1 MKKMKKLF
9 IDLWEGKIALWK
21 TYWYLTLAGL
31 IYYLPI
37 YFLVPEDRY
46 SVFAFTEVFSLFY
59 IVFFLIVVWRSAN
72 KYKGKKIWYFL
83 AKFSAIIFVIMQL
96 FSAFQYGNFFQLS

>member
-9 IDLWEGKIALWK
+9 IDLWEGKITLWK
-21 TYWYLTLAGL
+21 TYWYLFFAEL
-31 IYYLPI
+31 IYELPI
-37 YFLVPEDRY
+37 YFLIPEDRY
-46 SVFAFTEVFSLFY
+46 SVFAFTEIFSLFY
-59 IVFFLIVVWRSAN
+59 IVFFLIDVWRSAN

-96 FSAFQYGNFFQLS
+96 FAAFQYGNFFQLS